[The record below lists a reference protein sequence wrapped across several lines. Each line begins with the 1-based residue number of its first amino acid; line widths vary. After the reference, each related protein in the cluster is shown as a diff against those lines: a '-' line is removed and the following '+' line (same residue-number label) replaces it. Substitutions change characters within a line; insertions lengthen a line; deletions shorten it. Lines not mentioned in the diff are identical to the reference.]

1 MITLVLLQTLES
13 ASFQTK
19 ATTLNYKISG
29 SSVLDASSIV
39 DNGSVYGDG
48 KYPHYGSYTED
59 IGGKEV
65 IHQFIAYGPGTGGA
79 DADTLIWYELGRYNS
94 GDTYAT
100 EYSSHTAV
108 TDGNIGVSLVSVK
121 SGLKDHLRNSQ
132 YIQAQTTGFSDN
144 AQLEYTWE
152 NYIDK
157 DMKTAGTFLLVDYLG
172 CAIGGAGASGSSKGA
187 RKIVHDG
194 VTYYS
199 NTIQNGY
206 QNNAGLF
213 QDYKECSYITN
224 EHDTYS
230 VKVTVRDVNTDSDT
244 YGKEVSDQVNA
255 LENASM
261 QLSMEEANRGDDGIS
276 VYVGETNSFA
286 ELYEMA
292 GIPHANKYNTSTDY
306 SLVSPLHIS
315 IDNRWRIADTE
326 YADRVDGDTTNTKI
340 IGKKLGVTTVIALS
354 AKGYTGCGHN
364 QNSYGPVDG
373 NAHNCSSVNTTLKQ
387 HTSATMSMPVRVIR
401 RPIHVSYHLTNVA
414 SQNKEVSLATGDD
427 YTTKLTPNA
436 GYVLGKFEVAV
447 KCDSNDTASYNK
459 VLENG
464 TDYTYDAA
472 TGELHVDSDVIP
484 ALREAA
490 AAEGIEWKDDM
501 LSISAEAKA
510 GATIYLNNDNDGTST
525 GSQAATSN
533 LYENNSFETQPD
545 SDNKV
550 VHIGGTLQRDNVVL
564 QLVAKEGYVL
574 PQSIE
579 IQAGS
584 DIAKTALSTDDYT
597 YDPVTGCIYI
607 PKESQKGN
615 YYINAAAIKND
626 TLEQAIYYDVTL
638 NGVTIANQSQTNGV
652 VVTERTIG
660 EDKAN
665 SNALYNTTI
674 LQTSNMVGYDF
685 SIDKIFVGGAELT
698 SNQYSY
704 RENDGCLV
712 IPKEKVTGNIDI
724 ITKNVFPIVLD
735 KNCEDSSVHDG
746 AASVQYK
753 AGETFGQTNVGERAG
768 YAFDGYYTEA
778 SGGMMVLSKD
788 GQFASSVA
796 EYTTNEGKWIGTK
809 STISGTLYAHW
820 FKLCDTTLNGK
831 SQSTGTAE
839 DHLKAIDGTIGSEKA
854 VSGQAFTTTL
864 TADSGYTLPKTIKIE
879 VGGFELQAAD
889 YTYNS
894 RTGEIV
900 IFKENV
906 TGDINIVA
914 VAMKELQGSQTGA
927 TPTPAPTQAPTSVP
941 TQAPTTPQTE
951 QKKSIEENIPTI
963 ILSKCMGYNMKFKV
977 MFKNTSKAKIVCE
990 SSNKSIAKVSK
1001 NGLVTTKR
1009 KSGKTKIIVNA
1020 RKGKHI
1026 VQYIINLR
1034 VTKGQDQN
1042 YSLTKYTVKYKY
1054 PTAVLYRRVYKGA
1067 KYKIKL
1073 KNVSKD
1079 AKVTYKTSN
1088 KKVATVSSKGLVKG
1102 KKAGRTN
1109 VTVTIKQNGITY
1121 RYYVVVRVDAGKV
1134 SMKNIKYLKIIK

>member
-1 MITLVLLQTLES
+1 M
-13 ASFQTK
+13 
-19 ATTLNYKISG
+19 
-29 SSVLDASSIV
+29 
-39 DNGSVYGDG
+39 
-48 KYPHYGSYTED
+48 
-59 IGGKEV
+59 
-65 IHQFIAYGPGTGGA
+65 
-79 DADTLIWYELGRYNS
+79 
-94 GDTYAT
+94 
-100 EYSSHTAV
+100 
-108 TDGNIGVSLVSVK
+108 
-121 SGLKDHLRNSQ
+121 
-132 YIQAQTTGFSDN
+132 
-144 AQLEYTWE
+144 
-152 NYIDK
+152 
-157 DMKTAGTFLLVDYLG
+157 
-172 CAIGGAGASGSSKGA
+172 
-187 RKIVHDG
+187 
-194 VTYYS
+194 
-199 NTIQNGY
+199 
-206 QNNAGLF
+206 GLF

-230 VKVTVRDVNTDSDT
+230 VKVTVCDVNTDSDT

-292 GIPHANKYNTSTDY
+292 GIPHVNKYNTSTDY

-354 AKGYTGCGHN
+354 AKGYTGCGRN

-472 TGELHVDSDVIP
+472 TGELHVDSDVIL

-525 GSQAATSN
+525 GSQAA
-533 LYENNSFETQPD
+533 
-545 SDNKV
+545 
-550 VHIGGTLQRDNVVL
+550 
-564 QLVAKEGYVL
+564 KEGYVL

-597 YDPVTGCIYI
+597 YEPVTGCIYI

-704 RENDGCLV
+704 RENDGYLV

-809 STISGTLYAHW
+809 STIS
-820 FKLCDTTLNGK
+820 
-831 SQSTGTAE
+831 
-839 DHLKAIDGTIGSEKA
+839 GTIGSEKA

-1079 AKVTYKTSN
+1079 VKVTYKTSN